1 MSNCEELS
9 IFTKLAWIGAQ
20 SVYGKFLTT
29 ATETRNIGIG
39 LSMSFPFEEC
49 PVWPTPFL
57 FECKHYQSLDR
68 VPHASLVVRGTF
80 YQLTIW
86 LDWTILNHCLVARR
100 QSFARIDCYHLNDTC
115 VFYQFSKLPTD
126 WQTTFGWGMG
136 RNEAAGDHRFK
147 LILKYIEYVWICWPF
162 FRKQS
167 QFWDKKRGCP
177 HRQTKTTEIRSWK
190 KAAGEV
196 RI

>member
-1 MSNCEELS
+1 MVQGGRSQHASQFTMFEGAKLLNHQSSNGIVKVLSHTIVLWEQMSNCEELS
-9 IFTKLAWIGAQ
+9 SFTKLAWIGAQ

-68 VPHASLVVRGTF
+68 VPHASWVVRGTF

-115 VFYQFSKLPTD
+115 VFYQCSKLSTD
-126 WQTTFGWGMG
+126 WQTTFG
-136 RNEAAGDHRFK
+136 
-147 LILKYIEYVWICWPF
+147 
-162 FRKQS
+162 
-167 QFWDKKRGCP
+167 
-177 HRQTKTTEIRSWK
+177 
-190 KAAGEV
+190 
-196 RI
+196 